1 MEYFPIEEMW
11 EYVLNKTNQG
21 KYFREFRGKLMN
33 VGKTMMATLRRPIRG
48 IGLKECKQKER
59 NNQTL

>member
-21 KYFREFRGKLMN
+21 KYFREFRGELMN
-33 VGKTMMATLRRPIRG
+33 VVVKYDYD
-48 IGLKECKQKER
+48 
-59 NNQTL
+59 N